1 MIAQIRDIDSFITI
15 MEQSVATYNKRTG
28 SNSHKGMSDV
38 TDAAQGRAQG
48 QNDNQQQAR
57 PAEAAHRRLRALLG
71 SYDRPGRDGARA
83 DDHVAGDLLRPDC
96 DFGAGRKPT
105 YSDIKEAVGDQI
117 NRSLHTTYRILLEPS
132 RVYPNGLGWLKQVP
146 NPMDNRV
153 KFLVMTPKG
162 RKVMEEIMA
171 ALEGQG

>member
-1 MIAQIRDIDSFITI
+1 MLQTQPKAGHRGKMTTSNRLDPLKQHIGDFAHFSAAMIVLAEMAPERMTMSQAIFFVLT
-15 MEQSVATYNKRTG
+15 AT
-28 SNSHKGMSDV
+28 S
-38 TDAAQGRAQG
+38 
-48 QNDNQQQAR
+48 
-57 PAEAAHRRLRALLG
+57 EL
-71 SYDRPGRDGARA
+71 
-83 DDHVAGDLLRPDC
+83 AG
-96 DFGAGRKPT
+96 KQPT